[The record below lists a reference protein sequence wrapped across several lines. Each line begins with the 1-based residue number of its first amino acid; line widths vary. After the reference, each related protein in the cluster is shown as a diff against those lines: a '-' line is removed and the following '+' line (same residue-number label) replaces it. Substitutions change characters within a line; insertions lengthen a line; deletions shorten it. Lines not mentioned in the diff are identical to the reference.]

1 MIYIAYLILAAAV
14 VIFSVKCANYV
25 DLLDKMTSISG
36 AFIGG
41 VILAAVTSLPEL
53 FTSISAVLILE
64 EPELVMGN
72 ILGSDIFNLAVI
84 AALFLF
90 FIKGFPAAFINKSH
104 LMTVAC
110 SLVCYVIVAL
120 TAFYGFEWTLL
131 TVSTTSF
138 VILAMYL
145 LSVRFMAGDQSEE
158 TEEKVQTS
166 LTLNQVIV
174 RFIIMSVLLI
184 GSSILITFV
193 TDRLAEELQLGATLA
208 GALFLGVATSLPELS
223 SCIAL
228 CKSRNYN
235 AALGNIVGSNV
246 FNFFILVLAD
256 LMYWKGSIY
265 LADAQTAYLT
275 IFGLLSSVCIGVLI
289 FLKTRFGV
297 RSRLPYVVLCIIT
310 VVSYLAFLV
319 LSGMAP
325 AEVM

>member
-1 MIYIAYLILAAAV
+1 
-14 VIFSVKCANYV
+14 
-25 DLLDKMTSISG
+25 
-36 AFIGG
+36 
-41 VILAAVTSLPEL
+41 
-53 FTSISAVLILE
+53 
-64 EPELVMGN
+64 
-72 ILGSDIFNLAVI
+72 
-84 AALFLF
+84 
-90 FIKGFPAAFINKSH
+90 
-104 LMTVAC
+104 MTVAC